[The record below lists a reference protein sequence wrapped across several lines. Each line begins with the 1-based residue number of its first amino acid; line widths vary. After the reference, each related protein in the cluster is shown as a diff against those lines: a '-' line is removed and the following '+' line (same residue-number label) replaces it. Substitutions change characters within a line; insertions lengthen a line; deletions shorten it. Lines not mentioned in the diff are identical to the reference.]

1 MSQSEAEFLNQYNP
15 HDFDAPLVTVDQCIF
30 TLREGDLHVL
40 LVQRAGHPFK
50 GRWGLPGG
58 FVDTEADADLTATA
72 CRKLVAK
79 TGVATPYLEQVCS
92 LGGPSRDPRGW
103 SVTVLFMALV
113 RYQRTAE
120 FIATVADARWWPVT
134 AASELKLAFDHNLL
148 LRKARKRLRDKT
160 AYTLLPMHI
169 IDAPFT
175 LTQLQQAFETLLDKS
190 LEKKSFRRRM
200 LNADVL
206 EEAGEGATEGGRGRP
221 AALFRPRK
229 GSETH
234 QFVRVFG
241 EM

>member
-1 MSQSEAEFLNQYNP
+1 MSQTEAEFLRQYNP

-40 LVQRAGHPFK
+40 LVQRAEHPFK

-58 FVDTEADADLTATA
+58 FIDTETDTDLTATA
-72 CRKLVAK
+72 CRKLIAK
-79 TGVATPYLEQVCS
+79 TGVETPYLEQVCS

-120 FIATVADARWWPVT
+120 FIATVADARWWPVA
-134 AASELKLAFDHNLL
+134 AASRLQLAFDHNLL
-148 LRKARKRLRDKT
+148 LQKARKRLRDKT

-175 LTQLQQAFETLLDKS
+175 LTQLQQAFEILLDKS

-221 AALFRPRK
+221 AVLFRPRK
-229 GSETH
+229 GSEAH